1 MADEKVQVGIE
12 FKAGDR
18 SGLDLIQ
25 NTAAGLDRT
34 RKAIADAQK
43 QGGLKAVVA
52 AGELQAVKQLE
63 TDAALAATRL
73 RDLMFELDNL
83 SQSDPQWD
91 VKAKE
96 AADYAA
102 QLNKITEAAAKIPDQ
117 INTGGSFRGGSIKGK
132 ESAGQTLGGIGG
144 LAGIVSPEASQAAG
158 AVNQLLQIGDG
169 VKKLS
174 ADLIEAP
181 GIIGKVASGAATLAA
196 PLGATAAGLSA
207 VLAILLPVALAIG
220 GLALVVTRLNDKA
233 KEGEESAKKYVEALD
248 RQIKVDR
255 EIADFLE
262 SGDVEGAK
270 RRYQELL
277 KAQEDAN
284 AELTYL
290 YQKKADIDK
299 EYATAQR
306 NVNLDQLSYL
316 GSEGGK
322 VQDRIKEIYNNSFV
336 PATEAVA
343 DFAGSMDLIIQAA
356 ADKEAIQSQIDALN
370 QRIEIETQLAG
381 LIRDGN
387 TGAFA
392 DRRQAIQD
400 ELTAIQN
407 NLPGMKDLAV
417 TSTDAADV
425 VKELETRQRELNR
438 EMELYSPQAER
449 AAQAQADLNKAT
461 ADTLAAYVQQIQTA
475 QQVASLL
482 KSASSD
488 QLNDRLESLQIERD
502 AILSQLNNIKAL
514 GDTSDEAAAK
524 AKEYEN
530 RLKAINDEFGAL
542 NDAAPDVRA
551 AEVSKGLKEIEK
563 AEVDTNRR
571 IEDIR
576 RGGLAKLVEIENRAR
591 EAQDDALDRR
601 SDALA
606 KATGDENAAISK
618 VDSDYMAAEI
628 KRWAKFRDDVARSEE
643 KAKKDRLKIIDDTGD
658 RLRAAEKANDV
669 IAFIAAAEAGKKQL
683 DQFDENAKAAADE
696 RKRAFDEEMAAALEE
711 REARIAD
718 IRAQGQA
725 ARDEAENQYRADLA
739 AAETARQEAI
749 AQQQKAQSELIAA
762 EEAGLL
768 KRLAAIQDTY
778 NLEDGL
784 IQDIFNRRRENYA
797 AEDKIINER
806 LDLELQRHAADLKA
820 KADSEQKENARAVKL
835 KADTEMK
842 AATDVAN
849 VISQNFIAAVTAIQG
864 GLTGLINNIRSQ
876 LSTASVSGSGSVSGF
891 GGSGAGSSS
900 SKPGGGGLKDII
912 LGKAFAN
919 QGVVDKPT
927 VALIGEN
934 LKPGQREAVIK
945 FNPSEG
951 LPPDIMGARS
961 PVQIGTLNLGSNIS
975 RVEIEQ
981 MIAELGGEIADGIYM
996 ARFGGNK

>member
-43 QGGLKAVVA
+43 QGGLKSVVA
-52 AGELQAVKQLE
+52 AGELAAVKQLE
-63 TDAALAATRL
+63 NDAALAANNLNRL
-73 RDLMFELDNL
+73 MMELEGL
-83 SQSDPQWD
+83 AQTDPQFD
-91 VKAKE
+91 IKAKE
-96 AADYAA
+96 AAEFAA
-102 QLNKITEAAAKIPDQ
+102 QLNKITEAAAKIPDR
-117 INTGGSFRGGSIKGK
+117 INTGGGFVGGSIKGK

-174 ADLIEAP
+174 ADLISAP
-181 GIIGKVASGAATLAA
+181 GIIGSVATSAATLAA
-196 PLGATAAGLSA
+196 PLGATAAGLAA
-207 VLAILLPVALAIG
+207 VLAVLLPVALAIG

-233 KEGEESAKKYVEALD
+233 KEGEEAAKKYVEALE
-248 RQIKVDR
+248 RQVKVDR

-270 RRYQELL
+270 RRYQDLL

-290 YQKKADIDK
+290 YQQKADIDLK
-299 EYATAQR
+299 YADAQK

-322 VQDRIKEIYNNSFV
+322 VQDRIKEIYNNSFI
-336 PATEAVA
+336 PATEAVTE
-343 DFAGSMDLIIQAA
+343 FAGSMDLIIQAA
-356 ADKEAIQSQIDALN
+356 ADKDAVQSQIDALQ
-370 QRIEIETQLAG
+370 QRIDIETQLAG
-381 LIRDGN
+381 LIRSGN
-387 TGAFA
+387 DGAFA

-407 NLPGMKDLAV
+407 NLPGLKDLAV
-417 TSTDAADV
+417 TSTDAADT
-425 VKELETRQRELNR
+425 VKELETRQRDLNR

-449 AAQAQADLNKAT
+449 AAKAQADLNKAT

-475 QQVASLL
+475 QQVAGLL
-482 KSASSD
+482 KSANSD
-488 QLNDRLESLQIERD
+488 QLNDRLDSLQIERD
-502 AILSQLNNIKAL
+502 AILSQLNNIRSL
-514 GDTSDEAAAK
+514 GDTSEEAAAK

-530 RLKAINDEFGAL
+530 RLNAINEEFSAL
-542 NDAAPDVRA
+542 NEAAPDVRA
-551 AEVSKGLKEIEK
+551 AEVAKGLKEIEK
-563 AEVDTNRR
+563 AETESNRR

-576 RGGLAKLVEIENRAR
+576 RGGLAKLVEIEARAR
-591 EAQDDALDRR
+591 AAQDDALDRR

-606 KATGDENAAISK
+606 KATGDENAAIAK
-618 VDSDYMAAEI
+618 VDSDYMAAEL
-628 KRWAKFRDDVARSEE
+628 KRWAKFRDDVAQSEE
-643 KAKKDRLKIIDDTGD
+643 KNKKDRLKIIDDTGD
-658 RLRAAEKANDV
+658 RLLAAEKANDV

-683 DQFDENAKAAADE
+683 DQFDVNAKAAADD
-696 RKRAFDEEMAAALEE
+696 RQKAFEDEMKASAEE
-711 REARIAD
+711 REARLAD

-725 ARDEAENQYRADLA
+725 ARDEAEKQYRADLA
-739 AAETARQEAI
+739 AAEAARQEAI
-749 AQQQKAQSELIAA
+749 AQQEKAQSELIAA

-784 IQDIFNRRRENYA
+784 IQDIFNRRREQYA

-806 LDLELQRHAADLKA
+806 LDLELQRHAADLKT

-835 KADTEMK
+835 KADTETK
-842 AATDVAN
+842 AAADVAN
-849 VISQNFIAAVTAIQG
+849 AISQNFIAAVTAIQG

-876 LSTASVSGSGSVSGF
+876 LSTASALGSASGF
-891 GGSGAGSSS
+891 GGSSAGSSS
-900 SKPGGGGLKDII
+900 KPSGSGGLKDII

-919 QGVVDKPT
+919 EGVVSKPT
-927 VALIGEN
+927 IALIGEN

-951 LPPDIMGARS
+951 LPNDIMGARS

-975 RVEIEQ
+975 RVEIEN
-981 MIAELGGEIADGIYM
+981 MILELGGEIADGIHM